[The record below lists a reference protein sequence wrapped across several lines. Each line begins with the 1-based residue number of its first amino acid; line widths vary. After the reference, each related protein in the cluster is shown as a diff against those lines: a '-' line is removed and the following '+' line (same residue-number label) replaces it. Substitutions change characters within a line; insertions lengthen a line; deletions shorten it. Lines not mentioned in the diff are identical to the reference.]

1 MTLKREALLASIAS
15 LPLLTVASAAG
26 ANAASQAEPLS
37 IEASPRN
44 VVYLELLG
52 KGGVW
57 GLGYERL
64 LGNAVATGAALSFS
78 VAGSET
84 VISASPYL
92 GVYPFAEGRHRWFLH
107 AGPQAV
113 HSRTRSNVPE
123 WPGTS
128 STRFGAQLSTGYER
142 RGPLVF
148 RAYGMLVAGDG
159 GLAPWTG
166 LSLGWGFR

>member
-1 MTLKREALLASIAS
+1 MSPTRESLLAAIAALS
-15 LPLLTVASAAG
+15 LLTVASSASAAAESRG
-26 ANAASQAEPLS
+26 EPLS
-37 IEASPRN
+37 VTASPRHL
-44 VVYLELLG
+44 VYLDLLG

-57 GLGYERL
+57 GVGFERL
-64 LGNAVATGAALSFS
+64 LGDAVAAGAAFSFTLAS
-78 VAGSET
+78 SQT
-84 VISASPYL
+84 VLSASPYL
-92 GVYPFAEGRHRWFLH
+92 GVYPFAQGRHRWFLH

-113 HSRTRSNVPE
+113 HTRIRSAAPE

-142 RGPLVF
+142 RGRLVF

-166 LSLGWGFR
+166 VSLGWSIR